1 MSADVLLH
9 EAQQEA
15 MRANF
20 LGWQCR
26 VRQIAMRQ
34 EDGKPSPGMCPE
46 VTLPGDEEP
55 LGAIITLIH
64 PRDPYET
71 TMHFKHMVKQTH
83 DPRERMET
91 ALKLLSSTHY
101 QDSPGFSD
109 LLTALFRPG
118 SEGGA
123 RIARAERCIL
133 HFAQF
138 SQSFTFPCEV
148 RRLTRQDPFY
158 QATFWHNA
166 IFNEGVSEDSLILGF
181 KPDWARAASDPSLN
195 I

>member
-1 MSADVLLH
+1 MSAEVLLH

-15 MRANF
+15 LKSNF

-34 EDGKPSPGMCPE
+34 DDGKPSPGMCPE
-46 VTLPGDEEP
+46 VTLPGESEP
-55 LGAIITLIH
+55 LGAIITVIH
-64 PRDPYET
+64 PADPYEM
-71 TMHFKHMVKQTH
+71 TMQFQHMVKKTH
-83 DPRERMET
+83 DPRERQEE

-101 QDSPGFSD
+101 QDSPRFSD
-109 LLTALFRPG
+109 LIAALFRPG
-118 SEGGA
+118 SQGGEA
-123 RIARAERCIL
+123 IAAAGACTL

-138 SQSFTFPCEV
+138 NQSYTLPCEV

-166 IFNEGVSEDSLILGF
+166 LFNAGLSEDSLILGF
-181 KPDWARAASDPSLN
+181 KPDWARAASVPP
-195 I
+195 II